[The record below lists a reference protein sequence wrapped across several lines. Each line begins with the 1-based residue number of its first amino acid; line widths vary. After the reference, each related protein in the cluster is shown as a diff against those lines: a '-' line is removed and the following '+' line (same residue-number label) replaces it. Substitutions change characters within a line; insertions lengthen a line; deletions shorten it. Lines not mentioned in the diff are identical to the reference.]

1 MPSQP
6 RNNDPLCRFLVR
18 AEPSSGLAPRV
29 LGEFAKRD
37 LLPDLFEARVAGDE
51 LDLRVDCRGLDAA
64 AAAHVALVLA
74 NVPGVREARLLPARL
89 TAAA

>member
-6 RNNDPLCRFLVR
+6 RSNDPVNRFLVR
-18 AEPSSGLAPRV
+18 AEPLTGLPARV

-51 LDLRVDCRGLDAA
+51 LDLRVDCRGLDAT

-74 NVPGVREARLLPARL
+74 NFPGVREARLLPARL
-89 TAAA
+89 SAAA

>member
-6 RNNDPLCRFLVR
+6 RTDDPTTRFLVR
-18 AEPSSGLAPRV
+18 AEPIAGLSARV

-37 LLPDLFEARVAGDE
+37 LLPDLFEARVSGGE
-51 LDLRVDCRGLDAA
+51 LDMRVDCRGLDRT

-74 NVPGVREARLLPARL
+74 NFPGVREARLLPARL
-89 TAAA
+89 SAAA